1 MIIIKTKKQMKSIF
15 LTLSTSLTLLVS
27 ACNTGKETSEYTRIV
42 FNADSLRVISSSVN
56 KKLETMS
63 LLYGNDKAHRAMMD
77 SSSTHMLGEV
87 YKFVTWQYHDN
98 PFFYGS
104 KINGELLSVESIY
117 IRKSGAIDYKIEK
130 GNPQPVNNS
139 KLNQTER
146 IKYILAYKPSPL
158 P

>member
-1 MIIIKTKKQMKSIF
+1 MKSIF
-15 LTLSTSLTLLVS
+15 LTLLTSLTLLVL

-63 LLYGNDKAHRAMMD
+63 LLYGNDKAYRAMMD

-87 YKFVTWQYHDN
+87 YKFVTWRYHDN

-117 IRKSGAIDYKIEK
+117 IRENGAVDYKIEK
-130 GNPQPVNNS
+130 GSPGPVNNS

-146 IKYILAYKPSPL
+146 IRYILAYKPSPL

>member
-1 MIIIKTKKQMKSIF
+1 MKSIF
-15 LTLSTSLTLLVS
+15 LILLTNLTLLVS
-27 ACNTGKETSEYTRIV
+27 ACNTGMDTSEYTRIV

-56 KKLETMS
+56 KKSETMS
-63 LLYGNDKAHRAMMD
+63 LLYGNDKAYQVMMD
-77 SSSTHMLGEV
+77 SSSTHMLGEI

-117 IRKSGAIDYKIEK
+117 IRKNGSVDYKIEK
-130 GNPQPVNNS
+130 GNPQPVNNN
-139 KLNQTER
+139 KLTQTER
-146 IKYILAYKPSPL
+146 IKYILAYKSSPL